1 MPVVKDTDI
10 STVRINESF
19 VSSLRVGSVLAWEH
33 ATQVVT
39 YNTSGQP
46 FTVPTWA
53 VAISVALIGGGGG
66 GQSGNGSSNT
76 SGRPGGAAQWSV
88 FYRDL
93 NRQPGDVFTYSV
105 VVGSG
110 GAGGGNSDHASGS
123 NGTKSSLKLYRRQ
136 GSASTEIATYNSGVG
151 LAGPASGLGVG
162 AISGG
167 PNSVSAP
174 RRAYTT
180 PTTLPRGTTVGK
192 ESVGGSPG
200 AGGGYGGGGY
210 FGSRGR
216 GAAGGNGRVIVYCYG
231 APS

>member
-1 MPVVKDTDI
+1 MPAVTNTNI
-10 STVRINESF
+10 SDVRINASF
-19 VSSLRVGSVLAWEH
+19 VSSLRVGSVLAWER

-39 YNTSGQP
+39 YNISGQP

-66 GQSGNGSSNT
+66 GQSGNGSSNS

-88 FYRDL
+88 FYREL

-110 GAGGGNSDHASGS
+110 GAGGGNSDHAYGS
-123 NGTKSSLKLYRRQ
+123 NGTKSSLKLFRRQ
-136 GSASTEIATYNSGVG
+136 GSASTEVATYNSGVG

-162 AISGG
+162 AISGS
-167 PNSVSAP
+167 PNTVSAP
-174 RRAYTT
+174 RRAYTA
-180 PTTLPRGTTVGK
+180 PSTLPRGTSVGK
-192 ESVGGSPG
+192 ETVGGSPG

-231 APS
+231 AP